1 MAESGGAG
9 CVGAGAWTGEE
20 LAGESGLNGCSDVLE
35 DVALGHNLGARA
47 DLEGM
52 TGIVIPVVVNGV
64 EEGVAADLGG
74 TA

>member
-1 MAESGGAG
+1 
-9 CVGAGAWTGEE
+9 
-20 LAGESGLNGCSDVLE
+20 
-35 DVALGHNLGARA
+35 
-47 DLEGM
+47 M